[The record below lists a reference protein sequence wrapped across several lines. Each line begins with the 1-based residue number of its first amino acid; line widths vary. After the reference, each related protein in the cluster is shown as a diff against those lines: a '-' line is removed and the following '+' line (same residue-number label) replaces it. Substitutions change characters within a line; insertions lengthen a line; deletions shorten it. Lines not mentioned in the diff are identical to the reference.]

1 MQRIIVLLSI
11 VAQCGAFSTIGR
23 VSSGGSCI
31 DEPDEVIAEEAA
43 KLGAEYAEF
52 KTCAAIYEAGGCER
66 ADAKEACCATCSL
79 PARMTYS
86 DSGLWKP
93 CDADSAS
100 TVSGHDSDCGGAHC
114 QVSCTEVR
122 LCEGPGH
129 WGTFKKAYC
138 KDYVCQAFTRSDAQQ
153 QACLDADN
161 PYASQTDF
169 VWCDDSRCN
178 P

>member
-1 MQRIIVLLSI
+1 MWSLFGSFARGSAEYAWARGSAVLPRLT
-11 VAQCGAFSTIGR
+11 TILAAHG
-23 VSSGGSCI
+23 
-31 DEPDEVIAEEAA
+31 AA

-79 PARMTYS
+79 PARMNDVLYS

-138 KDYVCQAFTRSDAQQ
+138 KD
-153 QACLDADN
+153 
-161 PYASQTDF
+161 
-169 VWCDDSRCN
+169 
-178 P
+178 